1 MLLLKGK
8 LRWENCWIELT
19 HSYQTVPD
27 WSAHVNLKWR
37 CNFLSIKFSGKIVNR
52 DYWERKKISKGRFD
66 NIVIYKN
73 MRGSP
78 GKECN
83 GIECEIG
90 WRITPIALK
99 LLEAVSWRSLGNYKV
114 VEITWGINSWGLA
127 QIDDKTS
134 IFFQFVFY
142 DWLSILLSLF
152 LFVAVVDTVATSTMT
167 KSYAKIKKATFKG
180 YSLAFGLWYAD
191 YEIPKRPLPVIG

>member
-19 HSYQTVPD
+19 HGYQTVPD
-27 WSAHVNLKWR
+27 WSAHVNFKWR
-37 CNFLSIKFSGKIVNR
+37 CNFLSITFSGKIVNR

-73 MRGSP
+73 MRGSL

-83 GIECEIG
+83 GIGGEIG

-114 VEITWGINSWGLA
+114 VEITWGINSWGF
-127 QIDDKTS
+127 IDTDRWQNLD
-134 IFFQFVFY
+134 FFQFVFY

-152 LFVAVVDTVATSTMT
+152 YLSQSCDVND
-167 KSYAKIKKATFKG
+167 
-180 YSLAFGLWYAD
+180 D
-191 YEIPKRPLPVIG
+191 